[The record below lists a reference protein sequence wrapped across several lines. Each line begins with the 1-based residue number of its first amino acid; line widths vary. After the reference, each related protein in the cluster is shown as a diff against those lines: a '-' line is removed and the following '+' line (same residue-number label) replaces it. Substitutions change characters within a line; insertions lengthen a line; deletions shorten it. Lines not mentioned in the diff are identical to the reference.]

1 MRTIEKLNEDKKEAQ
16 DKINEILMEF
26 LDKYGDLE
34 IDISVHFT
42 KYGTMDAIK
51 SLTHSVSTRI
61 EVHI

>member
-1 MRTIEKLNEDKKEAQ
+1 MRTIEKLNKDKKEAQ

-26 LDKYGDLE
+26 LDKYEDLE

-42 KYGTMDAIK
+42 KYGTMDASK

-61 EVHI
+61 EIHI